1 MTVADPSSNRPPAAA
16 RSLKSRW
23 RLIVS
28 WAVFAAILVG
38 GVVWLKQDDKRVK
51 PGIPPSINDSTITF
65 SNRPDGIRTEP
76 VDGASLIESGFPG
89 RLTWAEDRTSRVRSP
104 FTGRV
109 VRALVKVGD
118 QVAAGQP
125 LAEIHSGEYG
135 RAEADY
141 QLAESSLERA
151 RLLYQAGILSKRE
164 LQTTEA
170 EHKRARA
177 EFLRSQPVGSGAL
190 DGSRDGL
197 FLLRS
202 PISGVVVE
210 LAINPGQEIRAEQD
224 APPLFLITDPAQLWV
239 WVDLSEID
247 IRQLQPVRVPFNVT
261 INSLAFADR
270 SFSGSIVQFSEF
282 LDPVTRTF
290 RLRGVVN
297 NASRQLKGEMF
308 VNVSLPIGIEGDA
321 GDRQFS
327 IPSSALFLVGE
338 KRYVFVQTTETSYSR
353 QEVQV
358 YREIAGRSIVRG
370 LSMNQRVVTDGNL
383 YLQQILTRSTKAT
396 PDGAETPAKEGG
408 KS

>member
-1 MTVADPSSNRPPAAA
+1 MSVADPKSNSSPSRLGP
-16 RSLKSRW
+16 LTSRW

-28 WAVFAAILVG
+28 WGVFLVVLVG
-38 GVVWLKQDDKRVK
+38 SVVWLRHDDKRTK
-51 PGIPPSINDSTITF
+51 PAIPPTVNDSTITF
-65 SNRPDGIRTEP
+65 SHRPDGVRTEP

-89 RLTWAEDRTSRVRSP
+89 RLTWAEDRTSRIRSP

-109 VRALVKVGD
+109 VRSLAKVGD
-118 QVAAGQP
+118 QVTAGQP
-125 LAEIHSGEYG
+125 LAEIQSGEYG

-170 EHKRARA
+170 EYKRARA
-177 EFLRSQPVGSGAL
+177 EFLRAQPVAPEGPA
-190 DGSRDGL
+190 DSRDGL
-197 FLLRS
+197 FLLRA

-210 LAINPGQEIRAEQD
+210 LAINPGQEIRADQD
-224 APPLFLITDPAQLWV
+224 APPLFVITDPAQLWV
-239 WVDLSEID
+239 WVDMGELD
-247 IRQLQPVRVPFNVT
+247 IKQLQPFRVPFSVT
-261 INSLAFADR
+261 INSMAFSER

-297 NASRQLKGEMF
+297 NSSRLLKGEMF
-308 VNVSLPIGIEGDA
+308 VNVSLPVGVESGTT
-321 GDRQFS
+321 DRQFS
-327 IPSSALFLVGE
+327 IPSSAVFLVGE
-338 KRYVFVQTTETSYSR
+338 KRYVFVQATETSYTR

-358 YREIAGRSIVRG
+358 YREIAGRSIVKG

-383 YLQQILTRSTKAT
+383 FLQQILTKVGKS
-396 PDGAETPAKEGG
+396 GAPAAEPPAKEGG